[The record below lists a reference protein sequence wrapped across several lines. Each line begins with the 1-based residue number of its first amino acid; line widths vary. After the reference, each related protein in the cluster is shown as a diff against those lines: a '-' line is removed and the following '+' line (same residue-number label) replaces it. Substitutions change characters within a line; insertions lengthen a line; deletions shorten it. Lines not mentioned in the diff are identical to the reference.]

1 MIYLQIQ
8 LEPFRKQKEIL
19 DLVEFYISKT
29 ETNKQEVK
37 WWKLAKQ
44 RNKQTWNVSDLKSWF
59 HEREDFPQD
68 LQKIIIETSLGKVGL
83 KYLCYNSQLD
93 CWDWGM

>member
-1 MIYLQIQ
+1 MIYLQKQ
-8 LEPFRKQKEIL
+8 LEAFRKQKEIL

-44 RNKQTWNVSDLKSWF
+44 TNKQTWNVSDLKSWF

-83 KYLCYNSQLD
+83 KHLCYNSQLD